1 MLVFKLERE
10 RPAYAVHGDSLY
22 YVKERF
28 LRTYDFGSQ
37 RDNPLITLRRVS
49 TQGIMQQAAGNA
61 AASQQASHASLCK
74 DITKLVHDVSL
85 MGSDPLYQALELEI
99 LLTTGVC
106 VQLQVWLQGH
116 CPTTLLRMQSWWE
129 VMQKMAHMSC
139 M

>member
-49 TQGIMQQAAGNA
+49 TQGTMQQPAGNA
-61 AASQQASHASLCK
+61 AASQQASHAPLCK

-85 MGSDPLYQALELEI
+85 MGRDPLN
-99 LLTTGVC
+99 
-106 VQLQVWLQGH
+106 
-116 CPTTLLRMQSWWE
+116 
-129 VMQKMAHMSC
+129 
-139 M
+139 